1 MIESWP
7 LEWRAPNLVEL
18 YRKAAQKRKDEANFH
33 VMQLTKKRHNKK
45 VAAKVRAVRKV
56 EKEATE

>member
-1 MIESWP
+1 M
-7 LEWRAPNLVEL
+7 VEL